1 MSCFC
6 DRLKWNSGQNVHAW
20 KLLLA
25 IGPTFNLPA
34 HNLGLSLTKS
44 KMVEHTEEE
53 LIYSI
58 KEALRHKKSA
68 FQRRIANGHKLR
80 DLDITFNRLN
90 QISELAV
97 KENFEGIRE
106 RPKHKLGELYPKLEH
121 CIIRVNSP
129 IDRRLSPR
137 MSKFH
142 PLMVVFDLPMARGV
156 FNLLQK
162 EILGR
167 TRYGVEVEEKP
178 GSVKITFFCLRR
190 LCHLFDQ
197 FEDCGEFIK
206 QLGEGKG
213 QSKLIVSE
221 DKKGVMTYN
230 EKAECLQA
238 KFHYGYRNS
247 FGIRQH

>member
-1 MSCFC
+1 MC
-6 DRLKWNSGQNVHAW
+6 NHAW
-20 KLLLA
+20 KLLLE
-25 IGPTFNLPA
+25 IGPTFNLAA

-44 KMVEHTEEE
+44 KMAEPTEKE
-53 LIYSI
+53 LIHSI

-68 FQRRIANGHKLR
+68 FQQRIGNSQKLR

-90 QISELAV
+90 QISELVV
-97 KENFEGIRE
+97 KGNFGGIRE
-106 RPKHKLGELYPKLEH
+106 RPKHKLCELYPMLER
-121 CIIRVNSP
+121 CMIRAKSA

-137 MSKFH
+137 MSKLH
-142 PLMVVFDLPMARGV
+142 PWMVVVDLPMAREV

-178 GSVKITFFCLRR
+178 GSVKITFFSLRR

-213 QSKLIVSE
+213 QTKLIVSE

-238 KFHYGYRNS
+238 KFHYGYWNS